1 MGRINELRLIARVA
15 QMYHI
20 EGRRQAEIA
29 ETLRMSQATVSRMLK
44 RAEQEDIVRTTVIP
58 PPGTFADLEL
68 ALRER
73 YALNEAIVVDCSEDR
88 DGAIMARI
96 GEAAAHFLEVTL
108 QTDEVIGVSS
118 WSQTILRMVDNIHP
132 MKATKAKYLVQLLGG
147 MGEPAAQTHAT
158 QLIARFAKLTGAE
171 ARLLLVQGIS
181 SSREAKLVMLSDPM
195 VRGTMDLFGRLSLAV
210 IGIGAVEPSEL
221 LSRSG
226 NVFSRQELALL
237 NEAGAV
243 GDGSLSAQAKEALG
257 RGATMAGT
265 STTTGDGGMTPEER
279 GQSKYLVYQ
288 YLPSR
293 YGMNPDDLRKAER
306 VIALAG
312 GEAKTAA
319 IAGALK
325 LGLIDVLVTD
335 KFTAARLTA

>member
-15 QMYHI
+15 QMYHV
-20 EGRRQAEIA
+20 EGRRQAEIGQ
-29 ETLRMSQATVSRMLK
+29 TLRMSQATVSRMLK

-73 YALNEAIVVDCSEDR
+73 YSLNEAIVVDCSEDR

-132 MKATKAKYLVQLLGG
+132 MKVTKAKFVVQLLGG

-243 GDGSLSAQAKEALG
+243 GEISFRFFDQEGRLVDTPLNERVLG
-257 RGATMAGT
+257 VT
-265 STTTGDGGMTPEER
+265 
-279 GQSKYLVYQ
+279 L
-288 YLPSR
+288 
-293 YGMNPDDLRKAER
+293 DDLRQADR

-319 IAGALK
+319 IAGALR

>member
-68 ALRER
+68 ALRDR
-73 YALNEAIVVDCSEDR
+73 YGLNEAIVVDCSEDR

-132 MKATKAKYLVQLLGG
+132 MKATKAKFIVQLLGG

-158 QLIARFAKLTGAE
+158 QLIARFAKLTGGE
-171 ARLLLVQGIS
+171 ARLLLVQGIT

-243 GDGSLSAQAKEALG
+243 GEISFRFFDQEGRLVDTPLNERVLG
-257 RGATMAGT
+257 VT
-265 STTTGDGGMTPEER
+265 
-279 GQSKYLVYQ
+279 L
-288 YLPSR
+288 
-293 YGMNPDDLRKAER
+293 DDLRKADR